1 MCLRIVPNGGHVP
14 HLNDPFVKAVSPFL
28 RGDWEQELRIII
40 VELPFRT
47 ETELE
52 KRICTD
58 PEWQQGV
65 VWGTPR
71 TGHMEGPVM
80 YHIADVLANVDRQA
94 TTEQERHALRL
105 IALLHDAFKY
115 CVDPSKPKVGENHHA
130 FIARKF
136 AERYISD
143 PVLLEI
149 IELHDEAY
157 NSWRLGAV
165 RGKWDRAEE
174 RANCLIT
181 RLGPSLPLYLRFFR
195 CDNRTASK
203 DQAPLDWFEQFL
215 REKGFDVPPD
225 PQAISNKESL

>member
-1 MCLRIVPNGGHVP
+1 
-14 HLNDPFVKAVSPFL
+14 
-28 RGDWEQELRIII
+28 
-40 VELPFRT
+40 VELSFRT
-47 ETELE
+47 EIELE
-52 KRICTD
+52 KRICAD

-65 VWGTPR
+65 VWGVPR
-71 TGHMEGPVM
+71 TGHLEGPVM

-94 TTEQERHALRL
+94 TTEQERRDLRL
-105 IALLHDAFKY
+105 IALVHDAFKY
-115 CVDPSKPKVGENHHA
+115 RVDPLKPKVGENHHA

-157 NSWRLGAV
+157 NSWRLGAL

-174 RANCLIT
+174 RANRLIT
-181 RLGPSLPLYLRFFR
+181 RLGPSWPLYLRFFR

-203 DQAPLDWFEQFL
+203 DRAPLAWFEQFL

-225 PQAISNKESL
+225 PQDVSNKETL